1 MSESVPNIMKTV
13 TPSPN
18 ASSSPSINK
27 SSTNRI
33 PFALDGGGNIIK
45 ILLIVFI
52 ILFLGYNLYLYYYE
66 GTDILGK
73 YFGINLMNITG
84 PKNTVDNAGVGAG
97 EVVNTI
103 KGPIDNI
110 AENEEGDKLERKS
123 ESPVQQALNNSSVT
137 REDNVESDIS
147 TESEIQKPKK
157 GNYCY
162 IGTDRT
168 FRSCVKMIDDDTCVS
183 DKIFPTKDICINPNL
198 RE

>member
-13 TPSPN
+13 TPTPTSAPPVSN
-18 ASSSPSINK
+18 SSSIKKSIT
-27 SSTNRI
+27 SRI

-66 GTDILGK
+66 RTDILGK
-73 YFGINLMNITG
+73 YFGINIINMGRGRDNTG
-84 PKNTVDNAGVGAG
+84 VDVKQEINTKDPVD
-97 EVVNTI
+97 I
-103 KGPIDNI
+103 KTE
-110 AENEEGDKLERKS
+110 AEEGDKLERKS
-123 ESPVQQALNNSSVT
+123 ESPVQQAINKSSVA

-168 FRSCVKMIDDDTCVS
+168 FRSCVKMNDNDTCVS
-183 DKIFPTKDICINPNL
+183 GKIFPTKDICINPNL

>member
-27 SSTNRI
+27 STTRRI

-73 YFGINLMNITG
+73 YFGINIGGRSVNNVEDV
-84 PKNTVDNAGVGAG
+84 KQ
-97 EVVNTI
+97 VVNTQEAAADT
-103 KGPIDNI
+103 KTEN
-110 AENEEGDKLERKS
+110 AEEDKLERKS
-123 ESPVQQALNNSSVT
+123 ESPVQQAINKPSVT
-137 REDNVESDIS
+137 REDNVESDVS
-147 TESEIQKPKK
+147 TESEIQKAKK

-168 FRSCVKMIDDDTCVS
+168 FRSCVKMNDFDTCVS
-183 DKIFPTKDICINPNL
+183 GKIFPTKDICINPNL